1 MTCDSC
7 RLEAGVF
14 LVWFPGQGP
23 DQRPLPAPV
32 FFVCRRCLGGV
43 RDGQRMR
50 VEVVDLEQSGL
61 ADLATSSRRS

>member
-7 RLEAGVF
+7 RLEPGVL
-14 LVWFPGQGP
+14 LVWFPGQA
-23 DQRPLPAPV
+23 PLPAPV

-61 ADLATSSRRS
+61 GDLATSRRRS

>member
-7 RLEAGVF
+7 RLEPGVF
-14 LVWFPGQGP
+14 PVWFPGQA
-23 DQRPLPAPV
+23 PLPAPV
-32 FFVCRRCLGGV
+32 FFVCRRCLGGA

-61 ADLATSSRRS
+61 ADLPTSRRRS